1 MRPGLMALIAS
12 LLGLAYYKVGAPQ
25 FHAYPAP
32 DGRMVIRL
40 SLSRAPGFVAYLR
53 TSSRKEIGTGEDKN

>member
-1 MRPGLMALIAS
+1 MRPGLVLLLAS

-25 FHAYPAP
+25 VDAYPAP
-32 DGRMVIRL
+32 DGRMVIKL

-53 TSSRKEIGTGEDKN
+53 TSGKGKLGAGKSQS

>member
-1 MRPGLMALIAS
+1 MVLLAS

-25 FHAYPAP
+25 VDAYPAP
-32 DGRMVIRL
+32 DGRMVIKV

-53 TSSRKEIGTGEDKN
+53 TSGKGKLGAGKSHS